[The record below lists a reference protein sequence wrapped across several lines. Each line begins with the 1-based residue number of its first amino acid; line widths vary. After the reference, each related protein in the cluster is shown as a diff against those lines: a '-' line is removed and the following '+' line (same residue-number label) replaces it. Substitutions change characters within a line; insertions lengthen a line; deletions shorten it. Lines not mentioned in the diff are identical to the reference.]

1 MNKNRKLIKSFF
13 KSRSISGRTAALVN
27 HQLGSFN
34 DFIPHEGNDVS
45 WMQRVVDGITV
56 GAVEQQAG
64 QIRLELGDQE
74 IIVKLG
80 KISLGTPR
88 VHEANGSASDATP
101 MMARLRRLTYAAPIF
116 LEFETYEDGILIDEK
131 EACEIGTLPIMVKSI
146 ACNLHRHNLTG
157 EGSGDVEY
165 ANALC
170 ENKEDP
176 QDP

>member
-88 VHEANGSASDATP
+88 EHEANGSASDATP

-116 LEFETYEDGILIDEK
+116 L
-131 EACEIGTLPIMVKSI
+131 
-146 ACNLHRHNLTG
+146 
-157 EGSGDVEY
+157 
-165 ANALC
+165 
-170 ENKEDP
+170 
-176 QDP
+176 